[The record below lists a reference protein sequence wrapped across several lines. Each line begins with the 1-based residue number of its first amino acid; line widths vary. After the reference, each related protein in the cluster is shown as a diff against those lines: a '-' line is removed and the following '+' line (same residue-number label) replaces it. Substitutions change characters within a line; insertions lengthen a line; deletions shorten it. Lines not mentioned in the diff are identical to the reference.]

1 MAVCQLNQDILL
13 STACG
18 YSLKQITDLYLA
30 NYSDVTATTI
40 GKPIDE
46 TTTGVEVL
54 AITTTGVEVL
64 TITMKANA
72 KFYHIEPAKDSATY
86 DDALQVGDGGSK
98 YRTSTVTFNIS
109 GAYTPNMV
117 DVIDALSLGRYIIV
131 AKLSDGTYVMF
142 GRLTPMEANATS
154 LQSAAEATGFNGITV
169 TFTNNN
175 TEAPLPL
182 SKAAINTVLGTT
194 GA

>member
-1 MAVCQLNQDILL
+1 MAVCVLSKDILL

-30 NYSDVTATTI
+30 NYSDVTSTTI
-40 GKPIDE
+40 GKPTGE
-46 TTTGVEVL
+46 NATGVEVQ
-54 AITTTGVEVL
+54 AITL
-64 TITMKANA
+64 AANA

-86 DDALQVGDGGSK
+86 DDSLQVGDGGSK

-109 GAYTPNMV
+109 GAYTPDMV
-117 DVIDALSLGRYIIV
+117 DVIDALSLGRYVIV

-142 GRLTPMEANATS
+142 GRLVPMEANATS

-182 SKAAINTVLGTT
+182 SEAAINTVLGTD
-194 GA
+194 AA